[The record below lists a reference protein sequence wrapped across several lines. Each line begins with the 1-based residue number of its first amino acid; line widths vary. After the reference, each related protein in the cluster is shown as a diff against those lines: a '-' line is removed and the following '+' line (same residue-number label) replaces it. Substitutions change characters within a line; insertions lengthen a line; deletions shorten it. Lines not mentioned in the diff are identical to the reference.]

1 MKMKNIILITFALI
15 LGVVGAWGQTALPDA
30 SATLVSGTI
39 YTATTKTI
47 NGTLTVP
54 TGGTVTIYIP
64 AGVTL
69 TINGTDAGNGGDGI
83 NGTEND
89 RKNHTH
95 NANTCANGSQA
106 RDNER
111 ACGGLAGTKAQ
122 PAISVP
128 SGATLIITGEGT
140 LIANGGD
147 GGSGGKG
154 GNGQNGTIGGRI
166 LGIITDYA
174 GAGGGGGG
182 GGGGAAAAI
191 GGAGGNGGNG
201 GKGGQYTNDGL
212 FSGEKTGEQ
221 GKAGATSNLLGSPM
235 GNVYIVGNVHI
246 VAQGGSEGV
255 KGSNGVKGTTDSK
268 NSFSG
273 TWYYHGGGY
282 GNGGGAGSAPSFSI
296 GGGGN
301 GGCGGNGG
309 KGGGVLKSNT
319 DIDVFTR
326 DQSYTITEAA
336 SNGSLYVQQSTS
348 LNSPDLGGSTYDT
361 GSMSSITNAQMPSAI
376 AATFTIDGESTPLRA
391 IYYGTVIED
400 MDLTTAEKTR
410 TGYTFN
416 GYKVKGTSTQVFDAS
431 GTFVYPITTIPSS
444 TNPSLNMS
452 LNAPGDIILEAD
464 WIPNTYTVTF
474 DKQDGTGGT
483 NSVTATYDSAM
494 PSASAPTRSG
504 YIFRGYYTEPDGGGT
519 KYYNADM
526 TSANDWDIA
535 DNQTL
540 YAKWIVPTFTIT
552 LDADGGSGGTSSVT
566 VTFGSDMPSATAPT
580 KANYTFM
587 GYFTAENGAGT
598 QYYYPDM
605 SSKRVWDDD
614 TGLINTLYAYWA
626 DCHTDKTIKV
636 SYDSNGGYGTMEP
649 QLVRLADNIKA
660 NIFIKGDATTHKQ
673 NYFSGWNTKADGTGR
688 GYQPGDVIFA
698 TEEYSEITLYAQW
711 DPTFNDIYVIAT
723 ADDLLDFATMVNS
736 GSTSIKGI
744 LATDIDMS
752 GKIWTPIGTSS
763 QPFQGIFDGNGYTVS
778 NLTMADNAS
787 YDYAGLFGYA
797 KNATIQN
804 VIAKNVT
811 LYAKYPMGAVC
822 GRIDSEMSHA
832 TGGFLTRCGSFG
844 TFNYNYR
851 PTTPSN
857 GEAGGL
863 ATAET
868 TNFKKGEISHI
879 YSTNTAVQYVIGYF
893 THGSKR
899 IPEEFNY
906 KSSQASCT
914 NGYLCYLL
922 NEEVSGSTS
931 WTQTFGVDEGPR
943 PTNRGRA
950 VYKEGDNYYNEYN
963 VYFISNGGTS
973 TACSD
978 TQVKRYSDGTNNGL
992 SLPTTTREGYTFQ
1005 GWYTEMEGGI
1015 PVSEA
1020 LSSINADLILYAH
1033 WTINDYTL
1041 TYDVNGGNA
1050 LSTDHK
1056 EVTYNTAYGE
1066 LPTPTR
1072 TGYTFGGWYTQ
1083 AIGGD
1088 AVSSETIM
1096 GAADVTIYAH
1106 WTANT
1111 YTVTLDKQNG
1121 SGGDDSVTAT
1131 YDSAMPSAEAPSR
1144 TGYTFMG
1151 YFTEPNGGG
1160 TQYYDADMSSTHNW
1174 NITTNPSTLYAKWT
1188 VKQYTVNLDKQGVT
1202 GGTSSVTVNYDS
1214 AMPSAT
1220 APSRTGYTFKGYY
1233 SEQNGGGTQYYAE
1246 DMNSAHNWDIDT
1258 NPSTLYA
1265 KWEANKCTINLDKQ
1279 GGSGGTAYVTGTY
1292 DSAMPSA
1299 TAPSRTGYTFAGYY
1313 TSPNGGGTQYYDEN
1327 MVSVSY
1333 WHITTNPS
1341 TLYANWTA
1349 NTYTLNFDVQNGD
1362 ALSPSTQSVTYDAAY
1377 GTLPTPTRYG
1387 FAFKGWYTTPNG
1399 GSETDTEVLT
1409 SDIYSID
1416 GDQTIYAHWNTIV
1429 VDIDAYSAE
1438 TQLTGNYFRTFYD
1451 SQIAHILPTGVKAY
1465 KGKIEGNNLV
1475 LTAIEAKDG
1484 DDNDIIPK
1492 NVPVILR
1499 MMPNEEAGVPIPG
1512 DPYQI
1517 KTKQISL
1524 TTSESELTIDNTDN
1538 ELIGSDIVIATAV
1551 ANSYILSFGS
1561 NGLGFYEWSTHP
1573 LEAHKAYVIKDSAN
1587 PAKALTFRF
1596 EDDVTG
1602 INDAITD
1609 FKADNYNE
1617 AIYNLNG
1624 IRLSKPQKGLNIING
1639 RKVWVK

>member
-1 MKMKNIILITFALI
+1 MKMKNIILIIFTLI
-15 LGVVGAWGQTALPDA
+15 LGVVGAWAQTALPDA

-47 NGTLTVP
+47 IGTLTVP

-69 TINGTDAGNGGDGI
+69 TINGSDAGNGGNAI
-83 NGTEND
+83 NGAEND

-154 GNGQNGTIGGRI
+154 GNGQNGTIGGWI

-174 GAGGGGGG
+174 GAGAGGGG

-201 GKGGQYTNDGL
+201 GKGGSYTNDGL
-212 FSGEKTGEQ
+212 SPSGRTGERGQ
-221 GKAGATSNLLGSPM
+221 AGATSNLLGSPM
-235 GNVYIVGNVHI
+235 GNVYIVGNVHV

-268 NSFSG
+268 YS
-273 TWYYHGGGY
+273 WYYHGGGY

-326 DQSYTITEAA
+326 DQSYTITGAA

-361 GSMSSITNAQMPSAI
+361 GSMPSITNAQMPSAI
-376 AATFTIDGESTPLRA
+376 ATTFTIDGESTPLRS
-391 IYYGTVIED
+391 IFYGTVIED
-400 MDLTTAEKTR
+400 MELTAAEKEVTR

-416 GYKVKGTSTQVFDAS
+416 GYKIKGTSTAVYDAN
-431 GTFVYPITTIPSS
+431 GTFVYPITKVASS
-444 TNPSLNMS
+444 TDNTQYVSLQ
-452 LNAPGDIILEAD
+452 APGNIVLEA
-464 WIPNTYTVTF
+464 V
-474 DKQDGTGGT
+474 
-483 NSVTATYDSAM
+483 
-494 PSASAPTRSG
+494 
-504 YIFRGYYTEPDGGGT
+504 
-519 KYYNADM
+519 
-526 TSANDWDIA
+526 
-535 DNQTL
+535 
-540 YAKWIVPTFTIT
+540 
-552 LDADGGSGGTSSVT
+552 
-566 VTFGSDMPSATAPT
+566 
-580 KANYTFM
+580 
-587 GYFTAENGAGT
+587 
-598 QYYYPDM
+598 
-605 SSKRVWDDD
+605 
-614 TGLINTLYAYWA
+614 
-626 DCHTDKTIKV
+626 
-636 SYDSNGGYGTMEP
+636 
-649 QLVRLADNIKA
+649 
-660 NIFIKGDATTHKQ
+660 
-673 NYFSGWNTKADGTGR
+673 
-688 GYQPGDVIFA
+688 
-698 TEEYSEITLYAQW
+698 
-711 DPTFNDIYVIAT
+711 
-723 ADDLLDFATMVNS
+723 
-736 GSTSIKGI
+736 
-744 LATDIDMS
+744 
-752 GKIWTPIGTSS
+752 
-763 QPFQGIFDGNGYTVS
+763 
-778 NLTMADNAS
+778 
-787 YDYAGLFGYA
+787 
-797 KNATIQN
+797 
-804 VIAKNVT
+804 
-811 LYAKYPMGAVC
+811 
-822 GRIDSEMSHA
+822 
-832 TGGFLTRCGSFG
+832 
-844 TFNYNYR
+844 
-851 PTTPSN
+851 
-857 GEAGGL
+857 
-863 ATAET
+863 
-868 TNFKKGEISHI
+868 
-879 YSTNTAVQYVIGYF
+879 
-893 THGSKR
+893 
-899 IPEEFNY
+899 
-906 KSSQASCT
+906 
-914 NGYLCYLL
+914 
-922 NEEVSGSTS
+922 
-931 WTQTFGVDEGPR
+931 
-943 PTNRGRA
+943 
-950 VYKEGDNYYNEYN
+950 
-963 VYFISNGGTS
+963 
-973 TACSD
+973 
-978 TQVKRYSDGTNNGL
+978 
-992 SLPTTTREGYTFQ
+992 
-1005 GWYTEMEGGI
+1005 
-1015 PVSEA
+1015 
-1020 LSSINADLILYAH
+1020 
-1033 WTINDYTL
+1033 
-1041 TYDVNGGNA
+1041 
-1050 LSTDHK
+1050 
-1056 EVTYNTAYGE
+1056 
-1066 LPTPTR
+1066 
-1072 TGYTFGGWYTQ
+1072 
-1083 AIGGD
+1083 
-1088 AVSSETIM
+1088 
-1096 GAADVTIYAH
+1096 

-1131 YDSAMPSAEAPSR
+1131 YDSAMPSAEAPTR
-1144 TGYTFMG
+1144 TGYTFGG
-1151 YFTEPNGGG
+1151 YYSEPNGGG

-1174 NITTNPSTLYAKWT
+1174 DINTNQNTLYAKWT
-1188 VKQYTVNLDKQGVT
+1188 VKQYTVNLDKQEGGT

-1313 TSPNGGGTQYYDEN
+1313 TLPNGGGTQYYDEN

-1333 WHITTNPS
+1333 WNITTNPS

-1438 TQLTGNYFRTFYD
+1438 TQLAGNYFRTFYD

-1475 LTAIEAKDG
+1475 LTAIEAKDD

-1512 DPYQI
+1512 DLYQI
-1517 KTKQISL
+1517 KIKQISL

-1602 INDAITD
+1602 INETIKD
-1609 FKADNYNE
+1609 FMFNDSNMV
-1617 AIYNLNG
+1617 IYNLNG

>member
-1 MKMKNIILITFALI
+1 MKNIILIIFTLI
-15 LGVVGAWGQTALPDA
+15 IGVAEAWGQTALPT
-30 SATLVSGTI
+30 TLNGSGNIVLAGGTI
-39 YTATTKTI
+39 YTVTPTSGDTVTI
-47 NGTLTVP
+47 NGTLVVP
-54 TGGTVTIYIP
+54 TTGGPVTIYIP
-64 AGVTL
+64 AGITL
-69 TINGTDAGNGGDGI
+69 KIKGSSGTSGGSGLAPTSSGPQNGGTG
-83 NGTEND
+83 GTGA
-89 RKNHTH
+89 K
-95 NANTCANGSQA
+95 
-106 RDNER
+106 
-111 ACGGLAGTKAQ
+111 

-128 SGATLIITGEGT
+128 NGATLIITGEGT
-140 LIANGGD
+140 LDVQGGD
-147 GGSGGKG
+147 AGAGGSGG
-154 GNGQNGTIGGRI
+154 NGQAGQSGVNNYG
-166 LGIITDYA
+166 
-174 GAGGGGGG
+174 GAGGSGGG

-191 GGAGGNGGNG
+191 GGYGGSGGNG
-201 GKGGQYTNDGL
+201 GKGG
-212 FSGEKTGEQ
+212 
-221 GKAGATSNLLGSPM
+221 KAGENKYGVLGEGNGGPGDSGVITGIAGYDM
-235 GNVYIVGNVHI
+235 GNVYIIGNVTVITHEYTPK
-246 VAQGGSEGV
+246 ALHGT
-255 KGSNGVKGTTDSK
+255 NGQNGASDTGTTLYYFGGRGG
-268 NSFSG
+268 NGGFSG
-273 TWYYHGGGY
+273 SVPYQIGGGGY
-282 GNGGGAGSAPSFSI
+282 GGY
-296 GGGGN
+296 GGN
-301 GGCGGNGG
+301 GGDGGNIR
-309 KGGGVLKSNT
+309 KQSSNPT
-319 DIDVFTR
+319 QDDNQA
-326 DQSYTITEAA
+326 QSYDNTKTGDNGNLYIQNTTSNQPALESNAYDPTHKSEIT
-336 SNGSLYVQQSTS
+336 
-348 LNSPDLGGSTYDT
+348 
-361 GSMSSITNAQMPSAI
+361 TNAQMPSAI
-376 AATFTIDGESTPLRA
+376 ATTFTIDGESSPLRA

-416 GYKVKGTSTQVFDAS
+416 GYKIKGTSTQVYDAS
-431 GTFVYPITTIPSS
+431 GTFVYPITTIASS
-444 TNPSLNMS
+444 TNSSLNVS
-452 LNAPGDIILEAD
+452 LNAPDNITLEAD
-464 WIPNTYTVTF
+464 WIPNTYTVTL
-474 DKQDGTGGT
+474 DNQSGTGGT
-483 NSVTATYDSAM
+483 SSVTATYDSAM
-494 PSASAPTRSG
+494 PSATAPTRTG
-504 YIFRGYYTEPDGGGT
+504 YTFHGYFTEANGEGT

-526 TSANDWDIA
+526 SSAHIWDKA
-535 DNQTL
+535 NNTTTL
-540 YAKWIVPTFTIT
+540 YAHWTANSYTVT
-552 LDADGGSGGTSSVT
+552 LDANGGTGGTTSVSAT
-566 VTFGSDMPSATAPT
+566 YDSAMPSATAPT

-636 SYDSNGGYGTMEP
+636 NYDSNGGYGTMEP
-649 QLVRLADNIKA
+649 QLVRLADNVRD
-660 NIFIKGDATTHKQ
+660 NIFTKRDATSHKQ
-673 NYFSGWNTKADGTGR
+673 NQFLEWNTKADGTGR

-752 GKIWTPIGTSS
+752 GKTWTPIGTYSM
-763 QPFQGIFDGNGYTVS
+763 PFQGIFNGNGYIVS
-778 NLTMADNAS
+778 NLTMADNDD
-787 YDYAGLFGYA
+787 YDQAGLIGYA
-797 KNATIQN
+797 KNATIKN
-804 VIAKNVT
+804 VIVKNVT
-811 LYAKYPMGAVC
+811 LYAKYSMAAAC
-822 GRIDSEMSHA
+822 GRIDADASSTTA
-832 TGGFLTRCGSFG
+832 FLTRCGSYG
-844 TFNYNYR
+844 TFNYTFR
-851 PTTPSN
+851 PTTPSYN
-857 GEAGGL
+857 AIGGL
-863 ATAET
+863 AIADKTYFMKNDPDPIRNT
-868 TNFKKGEISHI
+868 YISHVW
-879 YSTNTAVQYVIGYF
+879 STFPKPYYVLESCTANN
-893 THGSKR
+893 R
-899 IPEEFNY
+899 IEGTVNY
-906 KSSQASCT
+906 RSSQASCE
-914 NGYLCYLL
+914 NGGLCYTM
-922 NEEVSGSTS
+922 NDKTNGSTS
-931 WTQTFGVDEGPR
+931 WTQTIGVDECPR

-950 VYKEGDNYYNEYN
+950 VYKEGEDGIDYVPGDILYNIYN

-1005 GWYTEMEGGI
+1005 GWYTEMEGGT

-1020 LSSINADLILYAH
+1020 LSSISADLILYAH

-1096 GAADVTIYAH
+1096 GAADVTIHAH

-1121 SGGDDSVTAT
+1121 SGGTASVNAT
-1131 YDSAMPSAEAPSR
+1131 YDSAMPSAEAPTR
-1144 TGYTFMG
+1144 TGYTFGG
-1151 YFTEPNGGG
+1151 YYSEPNGGG

-1202 GGTSSVTVNYDS
+1202 GGTSSVTATFDS

-1333 WHITTNPS
+1333 WNITTNPS

-1475 LTAIEAKDG
+1475 LTAIEAKDD

-1512 DPYQI
+1512 DLYQI
-1517 KTKQISL
+1517 KTKQIPL

-1609 FKADNYNE
+1609 FMFNDSNM

>member
-1 MKMKNIILITFALI
+1 MKMKNIIFIIFTLVIGVTEAL
-15 LGVVGAWGQTALPDA
+15 GQTREL
-30 SATLVSGTI
+30 TGGTI
-39 YTATTKTI
+39 YTVTPAEGENTV
-47 NGTLTVP
+47 TLNETLVIP
-54 TGGTVTIYIP
+54 TTGGPVTIYIP

-69 TINGTDAGNGGDGI
+69 DITGANAGDG
-83 NGTEND
+83 GTGQD
-89 RKNHTH
+89 GTPSVT
-95 NANTCANGSQA
+95 NAAGGS
-106 RDNER
+106 
-111 ACGGLAGTKAQ
+111 GGTAAM

-128 SGATLIITGEGT
+128 LGATLIITGEGT
-140 LIANGGD
+140 LIA
-147 GGSGGKG
+147 KG
-154 GNGQNGTIGGRI
+154 GNGGAGGNGGNGES
-166 LGIITDYA
+166 GKANAVNDFA

-191 GGAGGNGGNG
+191 GGAGGNGG
-201 GKGGQYTNDGL
+201 
-212 FSGEKTGEQ
+212 
-221 GKAGATSNLLGSPM
+221 AGANGAKYTEDALFGSTYGVSGDLGNAGSNGIAM
-235 GNVYIVGNVHI
+235 GNVYIVGNVH
-246 VAQGGSEGV
+246 VSTQGGQQSQTNTYYSRNYGLKGNFGTTEK
-255 KGSNGVKGTTDSK
+255 KGSY
-268 NSFSG
+268 
-273 TWYYHGGGY
+273 YYHSGGY
-282 GNGGGAGSAPSFSI
+282 GYGGFDGSTPTYSI

-301 GGCGGNGG
+301 GGRGGNSG
-309 KGGGVLKSNT
+309 KGGDVSKEASETISPIQYDT
-319 DIDVFTR
+319 D
-326 DQSYTITEAA
+326 YTPGAA
-336 SNGSLYVQQSTS
+336 NNGTLYIQSTAF
-348 LNSPDLGGSTYDT
+348 NAPDLGSSTHAQEVAVSTY
-361 GSMSSITNAQMPSAI
+361 AQMPSAI
-376 AATFTIDGESTPLRA
+376 ATTFTIDGESTPLRA
-391 IYYGTVIED
+391 IYYGTVIEN
-400 MDLTTAEKTR
+400 MDLTTVEMTR

-474 DKQDGTGGT
+474 DKQSGSGGDNT
-483 NSVTATYDSAM
+483 VTATYDSAM
-494 PSASAPTRSG
+494 PSATAPTKSG
-504 YIFRGYYTEPDGGGT
+504 YIFRGYYTEANGGGT

-526 TSANDWDIA
+526 TSAHIWDIA
-535 DNQTL
+535 DDNQTL
-540 YAKWIVPTFTIT
+540 YALWVVPTFTIT
-552 LDADGGSGGTSSVT
+552 LNADGGSGGTTSVT

-587 GYFTAENGAGT
+587 GYFTDHDGAGT

-626 DCHTDKTIKV
+626 DCNTDKTIKV
-636 SYDSNGGYGTMEP
+636 SYDSNGGYGIMEP

-723 ADDLLDFATMVNS
+723 ADDLLDFATWVNG
-736 GSTSIKGI
+736 GSTSIKAI
-744 LATDIDMS
+744 LAGDIDMS
-752 GKIWTPIGTSS
+752 GKTWIPIGTSS
-763 QPFQGIFDGNGYTVS
+763 NPFIGVFDGNGYTVS

-851 PTTPSN
+851 PTTPSY
-857 GEAGGL
+857 GQAGGL

-868 TNFKKGEISHI
+868 TNFEKGEISHI
-879 YSTNTAVQYVIGYF
+879 YSTNTAVEYVIGYF
-893 THGSKR
+893 TSNASKR
-899 IPEEFNY
+899 IPEKFNY

-922 NEEVSGSTS
+922 NESVSGSTS
-931 WTQTFGVDEGPR
+931 WTQTFGVDLCPR

-950 VYKEGDNYYNEYN
+950 VYKEEVGNTTRYYNIYN

-973 TACSD
+973 VACSD
-978 TQVKRYSDGTNNGL
+978 TEVKRYSDGSNNGL

-1020 LSSINADLILYAH
+1020 LSSISADLILYAH

-1111 YTVTLDKQNG
+1111 YTVTLDKQSG

-1131 YDSAMPSAEAPSR
+1131 YDSAMPSAEAPTR
-1144 TGYTFMG
+1144 TGYTFGG
-1151 YFTEPNGGG
+1151 YYSEASGGG
-1160 TQYYDADMSSTHNW
+1160 TKYYNADMSSAHIWDVADNG
-1174 NITTNPSTLYAKWT
+1174 TLYALWT
-1188 VKQYTVNLDKQGVT
+1188 ANSYTVTLDANGGT
-1202 GGTSSVTVNYDS
+1202 GGTASVS
-1214 AMPSAT
+1214 A
-1220 APSRTGYTFKGYY
+1220 
-1233 SEQNGGGTQYYAE
+1233 
-1246 DMNSAHNWDIDT
+1246 
-1258 NPSTLYA
+1258 
-1265 KWEANKCTINLDKQ
+1265 
-1279 GGSGGTAYVTGTY
+1279 TY

-1299 TAPSRTGYTFAGYY
+1299 TAPTKTGYNFLGYY
-1313 TSPNGGGTQYYDEN
+1313 YNYTQYYDESMN
-1327 MVSVSY
+1327 SIQTWDRTSATTLQAHWAVKQCTVILDADAVVTTPGTASVDNVTYDQPMPTPEDLTAPTKTGYTFGGYYTGHNGSGTQY
-1333 WHITTNPS
+1333 YTASMTSATNWLEDTES
-1341 TLYANWTA
+1341 ETTLYAKWTA
-1349 NTYTLNFDVQNGD
+1349 NQYTVSFNARGG
-1362 ALSPSTQSVTYDAAY
+1362 SPSPGDITVTYDAEY
-1377 GTLPTPTRYG
+1377 GTLSTPTRYG
-1387 FAFKGWYTTPNG
+1387 FTFDGWYTG
-1399 GSETDTEVLT
+1399 ETDGTQVESSTIVQIT
-1409 SDIYSID
+1409 DN
-1416 GDQTIYAHWNTIV
+1416 QTLYAHWNTTTI
-1429 VDIDAYSAE
+1429 DIEAYSAE
-1438 TQLTGNYFRTFYD
+1438 TALGFNYFRTFYD
-1451 SQIAHILPTGVKAY
+1451 SQVAYILPSGVTAY
-1465 KGKIEGNNLV
+1465 KGQIDGEHFV
-1475 LTAIEAKDG
+1475 LTKIDVKDEE
-1484 DDNDIIPK
+1484 NNNVIPMD
-1492 NVPVILR
+1492 VAVILR
-1499 MMPNEEAGVPIPG
+1499 MNPNEAVGTPIPG
-1512 DPYQI
+1512 DPYNI
-1517 KTKQISL
+1517 KTKLITL
-1524 TTSESELTIDNTDN
+1524 TTSEYATEFDNTNN
-1538 ELIGSDIVIATAV
+1538 ELIGSDVVIAEAL
-1551 ANSYILSFGS
+1551 ANSYILSYGS
-1561 NGLGFYEWSTHP
+1561 KGLGFYEWATHE
-1573 LEAHKAYVIKDSAN
+1573 LEAHKAYVIKSPSN
-1587 PAKALTFRF
+1587 PAKALIFRF

-1602 INDAITD
+1602 FNRDGITNIPSD
-1609 FKADNYNE
+1609 DSE
-1617 AIYNLNG
+1617 VIIHNLNG
-1624 IRLSKPQKGLNIING
+1624 IRLSKPQKGVNIING

>member
-1 MKMKNIILITFALI
+1 MKNIISITFTLI
-15 LGVVGAWGQTALPDA
+15 LGVVGAWAQTALPDA

-69 TINGTDAGNGGDGI
+69 TINGANAGNGGNGI
-83 NGTEND
+83 NGAEND

-154 GNGQNGTIGGRI
+154 GNGQNGTTGGLI

-212 FSGEKTGEQ
+212 STSEKTGEQ
-221 GKAGATSNLLGSPM
+221 GQAGATSNLLGSPM
-235 GNVYIVGNVHI
+235 GNIYIVGNVHI

-255 KGSNGVKGTTDSK
+255 KGSNGVKGTTASK
-268 NSFSG
+268 YS
-273 TWYYHGGGY
+273 WYYHGGGY

-326 DQSYTITEAA
+326 DQSYTITGAA

-376 AATFTIDGESTPLRA
+376 ATTFTIDGESTPLRS
-391 IYYGTVIED
+391 IFYGTVIED
-400 MDLTTAEKTR
+400 MELTAAEKEVTR

-416 GYKVKGTSTQVFDAS
+416 GYKIKGTQTLVYDAN
-431 GTFVYPITTIPSS
+431 GTFVCPITKVACS
-444 TNPSLNMS
+444 TDNTQYVSLQ
-452 LNAPGDIILEAD
+452 APGDIVLEAV
-464 WIPNTYTVTF
+464 WTANIYTVQF
-474 DKQDGTGGT
+474 DKQSGSGGT
-483 NSVTATYDSAM
+483 ASVNATYDSAM
-494 PSASAPTRSG
+494 PSAT
-504 YIFRGYYTEPDGGGT
+504 
-519 KYYNADM
+519 
-526 TSANDWDIA
+526 
-535 DNQTL
+535 
-540 YAKWIVPTFTIT
+540 
-552 LDADGGSGGTSSVT
+552 
-566 VTFGSDMPSATAPT
+566 
-580 KANYTFM
+580 
-587 GYFTAENGAGT
+587 
-598 QYYYPDM
+598 
-605 SSKRVWDDD
+605 
-614 TGLINTLYAYWA
+614 
-626 DCHTDKTIKV
+626 
-636 SYDSNGGYGTMEP
+636 
-649 QLVRLADNIKA
+649 
-660 NIFIKGDATTHKQ
+660 
-673 NYFSGWNTKADGTGR
+673 
-688 GYQPGDVIFA
+688 
-698 TEEYSEITLYAQW
+698 
-711 DPTFNDIYVIAT
+711 
-723 ADDLLDFATMVNS
+723 
-736 GSTSIKGI
+736 
-744 LATDIDMS
+744 
-752 GKIWTPIGTSS
+752 
-763 QPFQGIFDGNGYTVS
+763 
-778 NLTMADNAS
+778 
-787 YDYAGLFGYA
+787 
-797 KNATIQN
+797 
-804 VIAKNVT
+804 
-811 LYAKYPMGAVC
+811 
-822 GRIDSEMSHA
+822 
-832 TGGFLTRCGSFG
+832 
-844 TFNYNYR
+844 
-851 PTTPSN
+851 
-857 GEAGGL
+857 
-863 ATAET
+863 
-868 TNFKKGEISHI
+868 
-879 YSTNTAVQYVIGYF
+879 
-893 THGSKR
+893 
-899 IPEEFNY
+899 
-906 KSSQASCT
+906 
-914 NGYLCYLL
+914 
-922 NEEVSGSTS
+922 
-931 WTQTFGVDEGPR
+931 
-943 PTNRGRA
+943 
-950 VYKEGDNYYNEYN
+950 
-963 VYFISNGGTS
+963 
-973 TACSD
+973 
-978 TQVKRYSDGTNNGL
+978 
-992 SLPTTTREGYTFQ
+992 
-1005 GWYTEMEGGI
+1005 
-1015 PVSEA
+1015 
-1020 LSSINADLILYAH
+1020 
-1033 WTINDYTL
+1033 
-1041 TYDVNGGNA
+1041 
-1050 LSTDHK
+1050 
-1056 EVTYNTAYGE
+1056 
-1066 LPTPTR
+1066 
-1072 TGYTFGGWYTQ
+1072 
-1083 AIGGD
+1083 
-1088 AVSSETIM
+1088 
-1096 GAADVTIYAH
+1096 
-1106 WTANT
+1106 
-1111 YTVTLDKQNG
+1111 
-1121 SGGDDSVTAT
+1121 
-1131 YDSAMPSAEAPSR
+1131 APSR

-1160 TQYYDADMSSTHNW
+1160 TQYYDENMVSVSYW

-1188 VKQYTVNLDKQGVT
+1188 VKQYTVNLDKQGGT

-1377 GTLPTPTRYG
+1377 GTMPTPTRYG

-1475 LTAIEAKDG
+1475 LTAIEAKDD

-1512 DPYQI
+1512 DLYQI

-1596 EDDVTG
+1596 EEDVTG
-1602 INDAITD
+1602 INDAIKD
-1609 FKADNYNE
+1609 FMFNDSNMG
-1617 AIYNLNG
+1617 IYNLNG

>member
-1 MKMKNIILITFALI
+1 MKNIISITFTLI
-15 LGVVGAWGQTALPDA
+15 LGVVGAWAQTALPDA

-69 TINGTDAGNGGDGI
+69 TINGANARNGGNGI
-83 NGTEND
+83 NGAEND

-140 LIANGGD
+140 LIANGGN

-154 GNGQNGTIGGRI
+154 GNGQNGTKGGLI
-166 LGIITDYA
+166 LGAITDYA

-191 GGAGGNGGNG
+191 GGAGGNGGDG
-201 GKGGQYTNDGL
+201 GKGGPYTNDGL
-212 FSGEKTGEQ
+212 SPSGKTGEQ
-221 GKAGATSNLLGSPM
+221 GQAGATSNLLGSPM

-268 NSFSG
+268 DITILFVTT
-273 TWYYHGGGY
+273 TWYYHSGGY

-309 KGGGVLKSNT
+309 KGGGVLKSDT

-326 DQSYTITEAA
+326 DQSYTITGAA
-336 SNGSLYVQQSTS
+336 DNGSLYVQQSTS
-348 LNSPDLGGSTYDT
+348 LNSPDLGESTYDT
-361 GSMSSITNAQMPSAI
+361 GSMSSITNSQMPSAI
-376 AATFTIDGESTPLRA
+376 ATTFTIDGESTPLRS
-391 IYYGTVIED
+391 IFYGTVIEG
-400 MDLTTAEKTR
+400 MDLTAAEKEVTR

-416 GYKVKGTSTQVFDAS
+416 GYKIKGTSTLVYDAN
-431 GTFVYPITTIPSS
+431 GTFVCPITKVACS
-444 TNPSLNMS
+444 TDNTQYVSLQ
-452 LNAPGDIILEAD
+452 APGNIVLEAV
-464 WIPNTYTVTF
+464 WTANIYTVQF
-474 DKQDGTGGT
+474 DKQ
-483 NSVTATYDSAM
+483 S
-494 PSASAPTRSG
+494 
-504 YIFRGYYTEPDGGGT
+504 
-519 KYYNADM
+519 
-526 TSANDWDIA
+526 
-535 DNQTL
+535 
-540 YAKWIVPTFTIT
+540 
-552 LDADGGSGGTSSVT
+552 GSGGTSSV
-566 VTFGSDMPSATAPT
+566 
-580 KANYTFM
+580 
-587 GYFTAENGAGT
+587 
-598 QYYYPDM
+598 
-605 SSKRVWDDD
+605 
-614 TGLINTLYAYWA
+614 
-626 DCHTDKTIKV
+626 
-636 SYDSNGGYGTMEP
+636 
-649 QLVRLADNIKA
+649 
-660 NIFIKGDATTHKQ
+660 
-673 NYFSGWNTKADGTGR
+673 
-688 GYQPGDVIFA
+688 
-698 TEEYSEITLYAQW
+698 
-711 DPTFNDIYVIAT
+711 
-723 ADDLLDFATMVNS
+723 
-736 GSTSIKGI
+736 
-744 LATDIDMS
+744 
-752 GKIWTPIGTSS
+752 
-763 QPFQGIFDGNGYTVS
+763 
-778 NLTMADNAS
+778 
-787 YDYAGLFGYA
+787 
-797 KNATIQN
+797 NAT
-804 VIAKNVT
+804 
-811 LYAKYPMGAVC
+811 
-822 GRIDSEMSHA
+822 
-832 TGGFLTRCGSFG
+832 
-844 TFNYNYR
+844 
-851 PTTPSN
+851 
-857 GEAGGL
+857 
-863 ATAET
+863 
-868 TNFKKGEISHI
+868 
-879 YSTNTAVQYVIGYF
+879 
-893 THGSKR
+893 
-899 IPEEFNY
+899 
-906 KSSQASCT
+906 
-914 NGYLCYLL
+914 
-922 NEEVSGSTS
+922 
-931 WTQTFGVDEGPR
+931 
-943 PTNRGRA
+943 
-950 VYKEGDNYYNEYN
+950 
-963 VYFISNGGTS
+963 
-973 TACSD
+973 
-978 TQVKRYSDGTNNGL
+978 
-992 SLPTTTREGYTFQ
+992 
-1005 GWYTEMEGGI
+1005 
-1015 PVSEA
+1015 
-1020 LSSINADLILYAH
+1020 
-1033 WTINDYTL
+1033 
-1041 TYDVNGGNA
+1041 
-1050 LSTDHK
+1050 
-1056 EVTYNTAYGE
+1056 
-1066 LPTPTR
+1066 
-1072 TGYTFGGWYTQ
+1072 
-1083 AIGGD
+1083 
-1088 AVSSETIM
+1088 
-1096 GAADVTIYAH
+1096 
-1106 WTANT
+1106 
-1111 YTVTLDKQNG
+1111 
-1121 SGGDDSVTAT
+1121 
-1131 YDSAMPSAEAPSR
+1131 
-1144 TGYTFMG
+1144 
-1151 YFTEPNGGG
+1151 
-1160 TQYYDADMSSTHNW
+1160 
-1174 NITTNPSTLYAKWT
+1174 
-1188 VKQYTVNLDKQGVT
+1188 
-1202 GGTSSVTVNYDS
+1202 YDS

-1220 APSRTGYTFKGYY
+1220 APSSTGYTFKGYY

-1265 KWEANKCTINLDKQ
+1265 KWEANKCTIDLDKQ
-1279 GGSGGTAYVTGTY
+1279 GGSGGTTYVTGTYDSAMPSATAPSRTGYTFMGYFTEPNGGGTQYYDADMSSTHNWDINTNPSTLYAKWTVKQYTVNLDKQSGTGGTSSVTVNY

-1333 WHITTNPS
+1333 WNITTNPS

-1416 GDQTIYAHWNTIV
+1416 GDQIIYAHWNTIV

-1438 TQLTGNYFRTFYD
+1438 TQLAGNYFRTFYD

-1475 LTAIEAKDG
+1475 LTAIEAKDD

-1512 DPYQI
+1512 DLYQI

-1596 EDDVTG
+1596 EEDVTG
-1602 INDAITD
+1602 INETIKD
-1609 FKADNYNE
+1609 FMFYDSNMV
-1617 AIYNLNG
+1617 IYNLNG

>member
-1 MKMKNIILITFALI
+1 MKNIILITFALV
-15 LGVVGAWGQTALPDA
+15 LGVVGAWAQTALPDA

-69 TINGTDAGNGGDGI
+69 TINGSDAGNGGNAI
-83 NGTEND
+83 NGAEND

-154 GNGQNGTIGGRI
+154 GNGQNGTKGGLI
-166 LGIITDYA
+166 LGAITDYA

-191 GGAGGNGGNG
+191 GGAGGNGGDG
-201 GKGGQYTNDGL
+201 GKGGPYTNDGL
-212 FSGEKTGEQ
+212 SPSGKTGEQ
-221 GKAGATSNLLGSPM
+221 GQAGATSNLLGSPM
-235 GNVYIVGNVHI
+235 GNVYIVGNVHV
-246 VAQGGSEGV
+246 VAQGGSEGI
-255 KGSNGVKGTTDSK
+255 KGSDGVKGTTDSK
-268 NSFSG
+268 NITVLFVTT
-273 TWYYHGGGY
+273 TWYYHSGGY

-309 KGGGVLKSNT
+309 KGGDVSTSNT

-326 DQSYTITEAA
+326 DQSYTITGAA
-336 SNGSLYVQQSTS
+336 DNGSLYVQQSTS
-348 LNSPDLGGSTYDT
+348 LNSPDLGESTYDT

-376 AATFTIDGESTPLRA
+376 ATTFTIDGESTPLRT
-391 IYYGTVIED
+391 IFYGTVIED
-400 MDLTTAEKTR
+400 MELTAVEKEVTR

-416 GYKVKGTSTQVFDAS
+416 GYKIKGTQTLVYDAN
-431 GTFVYPITTIPSS
+431 GTFVCPITKVACS
-444 TNPSLNMS
+444 TDNTQYVSLQ
-452 LNAPGDIILEAD
+452 APGNIVLEAV
-464 WIPNTYTVTF
+464 WTANIYTVQF
-474 DKQDGTGGT
+474 DKQSGSGGDD
-483 NSVTATYDSAM
+483 SVTATYDSAM
-494 PSASAPTRSG
+494 PSATAPTRTG
-504 YIFRGYYTEPDGGGT
+504 YTFHGYFTEANGEGT

-526 TSANDWDIA
+526 SSAHIWDKA
-535 DNQTL
+535 NNTTTL
-540 YAKWIVPTFTIT
+540 YAHWTANSYTVT
-552 LDADGGSGGTSSVT
+552 LDANGGTGGTTSVSAT
-566 VTFGSDMPSATAPT
+566 YDSAMPSATAPT
-580 KANYTFM
+580 RTGYTFT
-587 GYFTAENGAGT
+587 GYYYNDT
-598 QYYYPDM
+598 QYYDGSM
-605 SSKRVWDDD
+605 TSTHTWDR
-614 TGLINTLYAYWA
+614 A
-626 DCHTDKTIKV
+626 
-636 SYDSNGGYGTMEP
+636 S
-649 QLVRLADNIKA
+649 
-660 NIFIKGDATTHKQ
+660 ATTLQ
-673 NYFSGWNTKADGTGR
+673 
-688 GYQPGDVIFA
+688 
-698 TEEYSEITLYAQW
+698 
-711 DPTFNDIYVIAT
+711 
-723 ADDLLDFATMVNS
+723 
-736 GSTSIKGI
+736 
-744 LATDIDMS
+744 
-752 GKIWTPIGTSS
+752 
-763 QPFQGIFDGNGYTVS
+763 
-778 NLTMADNAS
+778 
-787 YDYAGLFGYA
+787 
-797 KNATIQN
+797 
-804 VIAKNVT
+804 
-811 LYAKYPMGAVC
+811 
-822 GRIDSEMSHA
+822 
-832 TGGFLTRCGSFG
+832 
-844 TFNYNYR
+844 
-851 PTTPSN
+851 
-857 GEAGGL
+857 
-863 ATAET
+863 
-868 TNFKKGEISHI
+868 
-879 YSTNTAVQYVIGYF
+879 
-893 THGSKR
+893 
-899 IPEEFNY
+899 
-906 KSSQASCT
+906 
-914 NGYLCYLL
+914 
-922 NEEVSGSTS
+922 
-931 WTQTFGVDEGPR
+931 
-943 PTNRGRA
+943 
-950 VYKEGDNYYNEYN
+950 
-963 VYFISNGGTS
+963 
-973 TACSD
+973 
-978 TQVKRYSDGTNNGL
+978 
-992 SLPTTTREGYTFQ
+992 
-1005 GWYTEMEGGI
+1005 
-1015 PVSEA
+1015 
-1020 LSSINADLILYAH
+1020 AH
-1033 WTINDYTL
+1033 WTINNYTL

-1050 LSTDHK
+1050 LSPDHK
-1056 EVTYNTAYGE
+1056 SVTYNTAYGE

-1096 GAADVTIYAH
+1096 GAADVTIHAH
-1106 WTANT
+1106 WTANI
-1111 YTVTLDKQNG
+1111 YTVQFDKQ
-1121 SGGDDSVTAT
+1121 S
-1131 YDSAMPSAEAPSR
+1131 
-1144 TGYTFMG
+1144 
-1151 YFTEPNGGG
+1151 
-1160 TQYYDADMSSTHNW
+1160 
-1174 NITTNPSTLYAKWT
+1174 
-1188 VKQYTVNLDKQGVT
+1188 
-1202 GGTSSVTVNYDS
+1202 
-1214 AMPSAT
+1214 
-1220 APSRTGYTFKGYY
+1220 
-1233 SEQNGGGTQYYAE
+1233 
-1246 DMNSAHNWDIDT
+1246 
-1258 NPSTLYA
+1258 
-1265 KWEANKCTINLDKQ
+1265 
-1279 GGSGGTAYVTGTY
+1279 GSGGTASVNATY

-1299 TAPSRTGYTFAGYY
+1299 TAPTRAGYTFAGYY

-1333 WHITTNPS
+1333 WNITTNTS

-1438 TQLTGNYFRTFYD
+1438 TQLAGNYFRTFYD

-1475 LTAIEAKDG
+1475 LTAIEAKDD

-1512 DPYQI
+1512 DLYQI

-1596 EDDVTG
+1596 EEDVTG
-1602 INDAITD
+1602 INETIKD
-1609 FKADNYNE
+1609 FMFNDSNMV
-1617 AIYNLNG
+1617 IYNLNG